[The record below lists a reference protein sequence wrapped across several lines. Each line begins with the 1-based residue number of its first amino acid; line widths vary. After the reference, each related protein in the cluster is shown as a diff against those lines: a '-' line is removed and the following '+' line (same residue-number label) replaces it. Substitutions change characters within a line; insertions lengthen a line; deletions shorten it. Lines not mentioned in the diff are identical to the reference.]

1 MEAIVVDSDVLV
13 VSFLESEPHHAEA
26 RHYID
31 ALENGDCIF
40 HLPMLVPVEVVSAIW
55 RRTQKLGVTLVTR
68 ARISLQDWESTGKM
82 LLYPLNRERMD
93 LGMDAA
99 LNYRLRGTDSIVAS
113 LADELSMPLRTFDHE
128 MQRRSPRASL

>member
-1 MEAIVVDSDVLV
+1 LEAIVVDSDVLV
-13 VSFLESEPHHAEA
+13 ASFLESEPHHAEA

>member
-1 MEAIVVDSDVLV
+1 MDSDVLV
-13 VSFLESEPHHAEA
+13 ASFLESEARHADA

-55 RRTQKLGVTLVTR
+55 RRTQKLGVALVTR

-82 LLYPLNRERMD
+82 LLYPLTRERMD

-99 LNYRLRGTDSIVAS
+99 LKYRLRGNDSIVAS
-113 LADELSMPLRTFDHE
+113 LAEELGITLRTFDAE
-128 MQRRSPRASL
+128 MQRRLPQALP